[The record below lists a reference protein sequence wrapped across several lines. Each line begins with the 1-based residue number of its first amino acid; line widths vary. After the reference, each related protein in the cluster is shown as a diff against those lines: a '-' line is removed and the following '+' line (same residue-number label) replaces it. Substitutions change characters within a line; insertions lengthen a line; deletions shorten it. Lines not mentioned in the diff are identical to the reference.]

1 MKTKNIL
8 SFVLFAAM
16 AWGLQ
21 GCSDSDNSMAATGLD
36 VTKDNVSVSA
46 LDFNISASSAIL
58 GVSTDGDWTAAV
70 PDADTLHG

>member
-8 SFVLFAAM
+8 SLVLFAAM

-46 LDFNISASSAIL
+46 LDFNISASSAM
-58 GVSTDGDWTAAV
+58 
-70 PDADTLHG
+70 